1 MLNNATREAVS
12 PFQALV
18 GRARAKGRLQAP
30 QPKGEPERM
39 KLTGMR
45 LLPAEFEQAKTL
57 AAADERAMARFC
69 RLMYLRGLQ
78 SYMAEHGQQQ

>member
-12 PFQALV
+12 PSAALV

-45 LLPAEFEQAKTL
+45 LLPAEYAQAKEL
-57 AAADERAMARFC
+57 ADADERPVARFC

-78 SYMAEHGQQQ
+78 SYMAEHGRQQ